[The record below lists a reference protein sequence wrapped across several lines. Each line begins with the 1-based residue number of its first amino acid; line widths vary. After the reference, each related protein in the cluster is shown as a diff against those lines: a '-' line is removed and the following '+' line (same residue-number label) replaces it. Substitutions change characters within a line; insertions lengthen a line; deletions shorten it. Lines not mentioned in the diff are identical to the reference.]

1 MQYLLKIRNVLN
13 LHQGLNVPSI
23 SRRDRNTV
31 SIPLS
36 LPCPRCS
43 LYFGESSSQVWSTA
57 PPPPSLYQN
66 AHTRSQTSAN
76 SSTCFFF
83 GFLVQ
88 GRSLNF
94 AEPIMDVVVCPTGLP
109 FEHVGLDCLHICW
122 PVGLEMR
129 QTSLYSVVDGRLL
142 VSSPVPRV
150 MSCPKISIGFPAVV
164 PSLFVFFSPRVDT

>member
-1 MQYLLKIRNVLN
+1 MYPRLADVIETLYRSHCRYLVPVARSTLANRLRKF
-13 LHQGLNVPSI
+13 GLPKRS
-23 SRRDRNTV
+23 
-31 SIPLS
+31 
-36 LPCPRCS
+36 
-43 LYFGESSSQVWSTA
+43 
-57 PPPPSLYQN
+57 
-66 AHTRSQTSAN
+66 HTKPNFSEFLDVF
-76 SSTCFFF
+76 FFF

>member
-1 MQYLLKIRNVLN
+1 MYPRLADVIETLYRSHCRYL
-13 LHQGLNVPSI
+13 VPVARSTLAN
-23 SRRDRNTV
+23 RLRKFG
-31 SIPLS
+31 P
-36 LPCPRCS
+36 PPR
-43 LYFGESSSQVWSTA
+43 
-57 PPPPSLYQN
+57 PPPSLYQN

-83 GFLVQ
+83 FGFLVQ

-94 AEPIMDVVVCPTGLP
+94 AEPMMDVVVCPTGLP

-164 PSLFVFFSPRVDT
+164 PSLFVFFFTES